1 MRVKLYA
8 TVNVAER
15 SGRSTALT
23 GKRKRLRRG
32 KRRLKERSPTDFL
45 EVVDAVFGGFPRI
58 DLELFLFD
66 DEPFG
71 AALFAASVE
80 NGSPIDF
87 VVGVGDR
94 ATVNVA
100 VRFDVNALAAARE
113 SGDRFGR
120 GQFDP
125 VFAHR
130 VVSPPD
136 VDLGDDAFVA
146 VVEERRP
153 SGVFRAVDVEEVAR
167 VAVETDEAVEFRGFF
182 GALAHFFGDFLV
194 RVVARAYTA
203 FETARDDQLVEA
215 ESVGDFR
222 ALLEGVA
229 LDRAEADVRAGRF
242 EPDVVEHFAE
252 FLRFAVKAV
261 ITGEFDAFVTHFGDF
276 FQRGRNVLTGDGAER
291 VKLQRDRDAFFALFV
306 SGEEGRRK
314 GSDRG
319 RAETGLQEGATIH
332 HGKGPF

>member
-8 TVNVAER
+8 TVNVGER

-23 GKRKRLRRG
+23 GQRKRSRRG

-45 EVVDAVFGGFPRI
+45 EVGEAVFRGVERA

-71 AALFAASVE
+71 SAFFAASVE
-80 NGSPIDF
+80 DGSPIDF

-94 ATVNVA
+94 AAVNVA
-100 VRFDVNALAAARE
+100 VRFDVNALAATRE
-113 SGDRFGR
+113 GGDRFGR

-130 VVSPPD
+130 VVGPPD
-136 VDLGDDAFVA
+136 VDLGDNAFVA

-167 VAVETDEAVEFRGFF
+167 VAVETDEAVKFRGFF
-182 GALAHFFGDFLV
+182 GAFAHFFGDLLV
-194 RVVARAYTA
+194 RIVARADTA
-203 FETARDDQLVEA
+203 FETARDDQLVKA
-215 ESVGDFR
+215 ESLGDFR
-222 ALLEGVA
+222 AFLEGVA
-229 LDRAEADVRAGRF
+229 LDRAETDVRAGRF
-242 EPDVVEHFAE
+242 EPDVVEDFAE
-252 FLRFAVKAV
+252 FFRVVVKTV
-261 ITGEFDAFVTHFGDF
+261 ITGKFNAFVTHFGDF
-276 FQRGRNVLTGDGAER
+276 LQNARNVFAGAVAKR
-291 VKLQRDRDAFFALFV
+291 VKLERDRNAFFALFIG
-306 SGEEGRRK
+306 GEEGRRE

-319 RAETGLQEGATIH
+319 RAKTGLQEGATIH
-332 HGKGPF
+332 HWN